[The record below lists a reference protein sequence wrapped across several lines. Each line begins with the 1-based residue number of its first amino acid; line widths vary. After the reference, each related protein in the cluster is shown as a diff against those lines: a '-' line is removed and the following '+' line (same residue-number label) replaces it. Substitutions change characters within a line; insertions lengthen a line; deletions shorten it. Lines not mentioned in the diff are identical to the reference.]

1 MESCASEVLW
11 RNSWVLSWTKIWPRR
26 FSHGA
31 MSAMF
36 MFILPRSLTARLWK
50 KMVGKRIS
58 FWEGL
63 FSGASCSTS
72 GVYQTF
78 FRNIF
83 SIHPKSRLFR
93 VFLIIRND
101 KKRSLKKVFQSP
113 PKMISPGIN
122 QNINKPHTHTQ
133 ITIITVII
141 TVFLL
146 DQQLAGAEKS
156 SFWRS
161 CFFPWPKN
169 NGENH
174 DFATLPDAFADW
186 CLKWSHGLYGSFLAS
201 TEKQNPET
209 EQRLKKTVAK
219 WLKRFQRIVETFL
232 YAWRICFFF
241 WGLINSCL
249 LTVFLLMK
257 KMVNFRC
264 LGCLFFGRFL
274 KGRGDTETLFLFG
287 FHAKG

>member
-50 KMVGKRIS
+50 KMVGKRSS

-122 QNINKPHTHTQ
+122 QNINKPHTHTDYYHHCHNHRFFAWP
-133 ITIITVII
+133 TTCRGRKVLLLKV
-141 TVFLL
+141 VFFSLTKK
-146 DQQLAGAEKS
+146 QRRKS
-156 SFWRS
+156 RF
-161 CFFPWPKN
+161 C
-169 NGENH
+169 
-174 DFATLPDAFADW
+174 DAAR
-186 CLKWSHGLYGSFLAS
+186 
-201 TEKQNPET
+201 
-209 EQRLKKTVAK
+209 RLC
-219 WLKRFQRIVETFL
+219 WLV
-232 YAWRICFFF
+232 
-241 WGLINSCL
+241 S
-249 LTVFLLMK
+249 
-257 KMVNFRC
+257 
-264 LGCLFFGRFL
+264 
-274 KGRGDTETLFLFG
+274 
-287 FHAKG
+287 